1 MAETQWSIST
11 RRAYA
16 RDDDGRRPVRHVHD
30 AERAGELARDVR
42 EAPGR
47 VVGDARRAVERV
59 RGQRPQNFGVRGVR
73 DVDDRHGVA
82 LLRRRDDEVR
92 RRVEGQLRH
101 VRELGHGRDLAD
113 DRGLCRVRDVD
124 DLEPV
129 PRVVRREE
137 QRARRVVDAVDRVRR
152 LRAGAPLRQQAR
164 PPHRRRVDD
173 EQVVAAP
180 EHVGVLA
187 QVVAAGRRHE
197 DEVPRRV
204 VGRVRRAVELVVLER
219 RDDGQ
224 FVARRVPEVDLG
236 EGPAAVRRD
245 VGRGAAV
252 VVREA
257 VRVRERVVGAPAEGP
272 RLRRRRHVD
281 DGDHV
286 AVQRGNDHA
295 LPRRVVDDVPR
306 ALQVRRVEHLPH
318 VEPAERGGRGGR
330 EQARGD
336 QEAAAAAAHG
346 FGVAFSSFFE
356 AMLAFRQVVL
366 ASRKPRLRV
375 WWLRQRISKRCSYV
389 CARSVRIE
397 KFSTLRTRTYAL
409 IAAWRLLKID
419 KNPSSSSSL
428 RSCLPDG

>member
-113 DRGLCRVRDVD
+113 DRGPRRVADVD

-164 PPHRRRVDD
+164 LPHRRRVDD

-204 VGRVRRAVELVVLER
+204 VGRVRRAVELVVLEG

-224 FVARRVPEVDLG
+224 LVARRVPEVDLG

-295 LPRRVVDDVPR
+295 LPRRVVDDVAR

-336 QEAAAAAAHG
+336 QEAAAAAAHQLFGRSAG
-346 FGVAFSSFFE
+346 FREEMAFGSAFLYLKVA
-356 AMLAFRQVVL
+356 RVL
-366 ASRKPRLRV
+366 A
-375 WWLRQRISKRCSYV
+375 QM
-389 CARSVRIE
+389 
-397 KFSTLRTRTYAL
+397 TLHTR
-409 IAAWRLLKID
+409 WRF
-419 KNPSSSSSL
+419 
-428 RSCLPDG
+428 

>member
-101 VRELGHGRDLAD
+101 VRELGRGRDLAD
-113 DRGLCRVRDVD
+113 NRGLCRVRDVD

-164 PPHRRRVDD
+164 LPHRRRVDD

-180 EHVGVLA
+180 EHVDVLA

-204 VGRVRRAVELVVLER
+204 VGRVRRAVELVVLEG

-295 LPRRVVDDVPR
+295 LPRRVVDDVAR

-336 QEAAAAAAHG
+336 QEAAAAAAHQLFGRSAG
-346 FGVAFSSFFE
+346 FRGGDGVRSAF
-356 AMLAFRQVVL
+356 
-366 ASRKPRLRV
+366 
-375 WWLRQRISKRCSYV
+375 
-389 CARSVRIE
+389 
-397 KFSTLRTRTYAL
+397 
-409 IAAWRLLKID
+409 
-419 KNPSSSSSL
+419 
-428 RSCLPDG
+428 